1 MHFRIFLPQKNMV
14 VFVFWPD
21 ENQKKKNRKPE
32 NHSMSVAS
40 THIFSQNLYCSTK
53 FVAFL
58 EIPFCLAHVGIL
70 SHLVQILQPFKLM

>member
-1 MHFRIFLPQKNMV
+1 
-14 VFVFWPD
+14 
-21 ENQKKKNRKPE
+21 
-32 NHSMSVAS
+32 MSVAS

-70 SHLVQILQPFKLM
+70 SHLVQILQPFKLMWTSGTKVSVKRKSRFHPDDVMHISIVA